1 MSTTATTTA
10 ERTARMLRD
19 LAAAERQ
26 RAESYDHP
34 LAEKDLEIA
43 EARAKLC
50 ELEDERRDLDA
61 RREYHCEVADELER
75 LADEQAAAA
84 RPVPDEQALA
94 DATPP
99 PDPDG
104 DLGGPDPAR
113 GVWSD
118 LDAPGG
124 YVCGAPVR
132 EDQPG
137 IPGPDG
143 PRICGVPVESEP
155 CHLHPAPG
163 QGGPGDPPGPHTGP
177 RSVVPDPDGHPAW
190 QHIGAPTPEV
200 EALESGAPLTTL
212 TDPPPIPTSHAAPR
226 TSTDTGRFRALITGG
241 LEKVGLVHRED
252 GDDRDGD
259 DQ

>member
-75 LADEQAAAA
+75 LADEQDAAA
-84 RPVPDEQALA
+84 RPVAAEQALA
-94 DATPP
+94 DALSAPS
-99 PDPDG
+99 D
-104 DLGGPDPAR
+104 DLGGPA
-113 GVWSD
+113 
-118 LDAPGG
+118 
-124 YVCGAPVR
+124 
-132 EDQPG
+132 
-137 IPGPDG
+137 GPD
-143 PRICGVPVESEP
+143 
-155 CHLHPAPG
+155 AAA
-163 QGGPGDPPGPHTGP
+163 GPHTGP

-212 TDPPPIPTSHAAPR
+212 QDPPPIPTSHAAPR